1 MNKQDLATAIEAY
14 AAAKSTGNPTLI
26 QFAGTALQEMLA
38 RLPDGDLTN
47 PLNLN
52 LPAPN
57 HDIPHSG
64 LP

>member
-38 RLPDGDLTN
+38 RLPDGDLTK
-47 PLNLN
+47 
-52 LPAPN
+52 PAEPE
-57 HDIPHSG
+57 PPSA
-64 LP
+64 